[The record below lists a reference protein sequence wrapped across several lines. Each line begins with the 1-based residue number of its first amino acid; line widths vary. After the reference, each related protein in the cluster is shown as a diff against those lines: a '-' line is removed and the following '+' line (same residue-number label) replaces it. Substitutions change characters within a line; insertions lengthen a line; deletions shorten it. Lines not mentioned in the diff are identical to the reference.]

1 MGQIGRNMKDAMII
15 DNSPT
20 SYMLQP
26 ECGLPIVSWY
36 DDPNDKA
43 LYEYIPMLIELSK
56 VNDVREC
63 ITNFVH
69 NNTINMAVAM
79 NVCKQV
85 REHDEKQKVKKQAEA
100 DRAAWQLK

>member
-1 MGQIGRNMKDAMII
+1 
-15 DNSPT
+15 
-20 SYMLQP
+20 
-26 ECGLPIVSWY
+26 
-36 DDPNDKA
+36 
-43 LYEYIPMLIELSK
+43 MLIELSK

-85 REHDEKQKVKKQAEA
+85 REHDEKQKAKKQAEA